1 MPSRGGA
8 VASAERNRQF
18 SQHWQIEGGEE
29 IEHSEQTVSKPTV
42 SKPTAMNPRRV
53 LPNAKERDKLQKSLE
68 EHGEYTPREIRAIK
82 KMQYR
87 FRCRRTNRRSCD

>member
-18 SQHWQIEGGEE
+18 SQQIEGGEE
-29 IEHSEQTVSKPTV
+29 IDHSEPTV
-42 SKPTAMNPRRV
+42 SKPTAMNPCRV
-53 LPNAKERDKLQKSLE
+53 LPNAKGRDQLQKSLD

-87 FRCRRTNRRSCD
+87 FRCRRTNRRS